1 MRNLLF
7 ISTWFRGKAITLPDL
22 LNMDIGYVT
31 TLNRIAY
38 EQSRSK
44 EEMEKR
50 KAQELNDAMVDE
62 GVM

>member
-1 MRNLLF
+1 
-7 ISTWFRGKAITLPDL
+7 
-22 LNMDIGYVT
+22 MDIGYVT